1 MKLSIFKRVEHLKY
15 LLSQNTQAFFAQHP
29 RANCMQRVIRHIN
42 DKDFVKKVLLLGHDP
57 NAFYLE
63 SYGEENPDKNI
74 LFIEINAMMG
84 YAYRYM
90 LYALLEAER
99 LGFTPVI
106 RFNEKCAYLE
116 DHPVN
121 GTRNPFEYYFQQ
133 PTDVPLEAVYK
144 SKRVFSFNVTHL
156 SRIERDLGNLNPETP
171 VGYIVTEPYLNEL
184 AEVARKYIRLNAVTK
199 KMFAESMEKLFP
211 VDFRTKRILGVH
223 VRGTDFALNW
233 KAHPNMVTP
242 DEFFSVTDHLL
253 DGDEAFDYIFLAT
266 DDRSRLNTF
275 KERYGEKLLYY
286 EDVHREDGTLNV
298 ALSTLDREN
307 THYLDGLEALRDIYT
322 LAECNGLIAGL
333 SQISI
338 ASRIVRLAEKGPFAY
353 MKILD
358 KGLYQG

>member
-1 MKLSIFKRVEHLKY
+1 MSIFKRAGHLKY
-15 LLSQNTQAFFAQHP
+15 LLSQNIKSFLGQHP
-29 RANCMQRVIRHIN
+29 RVNCMQRVIRHIN

-57 NAFYLE
+57 DAFYIR
-63 SYGEENPDKNI
+63 SYGEENPGKTI

-106 RFNEKCAYLE
+106 RFNEECAYLE
-116 DHPVN
+116 DHPIN

-133 PTDVPLEAVYK
+133 PGEVSLEEVYE
-144 SKRVFSFNVTHL
+144 SKRVFAFSVAHL

-184 AEVARKYIRLNAVTK
+184 ALVARKYIRLNEVTR

-211 VDFRTKRILGVH
+211 VDIRAKRILGIH

-233 KAHPNMVTP
+233 KDHPNMVTP
-242 DEFFSVTDHLL
+242 DEFFSATDHLL
-253 DGDEAFDYIFLAT
+253 DDDNAFDYIFLAT
-266 DDRSRLNTF
+266 DDSSRLNTF

-286 EDVHREDGTLNV
+286 EDVHREDGIQNI
-298 ALSTLDREN
+298 ALSTLDRDN

-333 SQISI
+333 SQMSI
-338 ASRIVRLAEKGPFAY
+338 AARIVRLASKGSFEY

-358 KGLYQG
+358 KGLYSG